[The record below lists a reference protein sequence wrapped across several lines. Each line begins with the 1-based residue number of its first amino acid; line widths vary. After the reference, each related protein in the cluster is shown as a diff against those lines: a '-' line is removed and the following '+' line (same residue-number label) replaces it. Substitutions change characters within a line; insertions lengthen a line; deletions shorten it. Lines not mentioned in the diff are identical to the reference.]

1 MAWHSKYRLDLD
13 LFSSLGRC
21 LCALLGDVQ
30 RWKVTEE
37 LIKVSCGWRCYILMP
52 ATTIRHQCQ
61 IITKNIKSV
70 LLLILLVPLSQFT
83 LGETEKNNYWG
94 KRNQPHIPVPVCHC
108 DCGSEV
114 HLVLTVENFK
124 SSKSFYRSLDLM
136 FNLKS

>member
-94 KRNQPHIPVPVCHC
+94 K
-108 DCGSEV
+108 DE
-114 HLVLTVENFK
+114 LEFK
-124 SSKSFYRSLDLM
+124 TEKKSTTHTRPCLPLWLWIWGTSGPDGGKL
-136 FNLKS
+136 